1 MKYIILPLFLFFSYI
16 SYSQEYTNFKWSS
29 NLDTGETVFRQ
40 MLLLRSNNDS
50 TSNIFKTVPK
60 NITAF
65 SVKTLVLDPV
75 QATYEEYMIEQQD
88 SLKWNGFLQ
97 KFKGND
103 LQVHKSILLNSKV
116 EVLIAKDNKGNKII
130 KLDLNGNKNFADD
143 KTIFIPSKIIK
154 DTVIKVDIP
163 FQEYKNGAT
172 VNRLVKLAFNESSE
186 NLEKLDVQFFNREN
200 LTCEVTKDRY
210 SYIFSK
216 VPIVSENRNRLIP
229 FNMLRLNKMEI
240 SDSTIVSSDIIMPNS
255 TVTLGSVEY
264 KINWND
270 TALILTSS
278 SPSERNYLSKLMDEV
293 GPLQDYY
300 RNSTATINKEKEF
313 ILIDFW
319 GTWCQPCIAAFPDLI
334 AIYDKFGTKINMI
347 SILYDKEENKKNASE
362 IISSQKADWIHLF
375 LPISKSSKES
385 LVPSIF
391 PAYILLDRKGE
402 VIYQN
407 SDVRVLEKILKK
419 NVN

>member
-1 MKYIILPLFLFFSYI
+1 
-16 SYSQEYTNFKWSS
+16 
-29 NLDTGETVFRQ
+29 
-40 MLLLRSNNDS
+40 
-50 TSNIFKTVPK
+50 
-60 NITAF
+60 
-65 SVKTLVLDPV
+65 
-75 QATYEEYMIEQQD
+75 
-88 SLKWNGFLQ
+88 WNGFLQ

-229 FNMLRLNKMEI
+229 F
-240 SDSTIVSSDIIMPNS
+240 
-255 TVTLGSVEY
+255 
-264 KINWND
+264 
-270 TALILTSS
+270 
-278 SPSERNYLSKLMDEV
+278 
-293 GPLQDYY
+293 
-300 RNSTATINKEKEF
+300 
-313 ILIDFW
+313 
-319 GTWCQPCIAAFPDLI
+319 
-334 AIYDKFGTKINMI
+334 
-347 SILYDKEENKKNASE
+347 
-362 IISSQKADWIHLF
+362 
-375 LPISKSSKES
+375 
-385 LVPSIF
+385 
-391 PAYILLDRKGE
+391 
-402 VIYQN
+402 
-407 SDVRVLEKILKK
+407 
-419 NVN
+419 